1 MKAVNLLKLDID
13 KPYNSKNIHA
23 TLMRIYQVTQIVF
36 ANGTEVCAIFKPSSH
51 KNIHAFVL
59 VKSKTRLTPMEITAL
74 QAIMGSDWR
83 REAFNFVRAHHYRN
97 LEDWQRWSNVL
108 FISRT
113 PFKRE
118 IKGTVKVRVKGFGRS
133 PESSAYPS
141 PSKPGKPKA
150 MTRRVARLSGR
161 APGSRIEGGEI

>member
-1 MKAVNLLKLDID
+1 MTTVNLLKLDID
-13 KPYNSKNIHA
+13 KPYNSKNIHRV
-23 TLMRIYQVTQIVF
+23 LMRVFEVTQLVF
-36 ANGTEVCAIFKPSSH
+36 ARKTEVTAIFAPSQH
-51 KNIHAFVL
+51 KNIHAWVL
-59 VKSKTRLTPMEITAL
+59 IKSKTRLSPLEITCL

-83 REAFNFVRAHHYRN
+83 REAFNFVRAYHYRN

-118 IKGTVKVRVKGFGRS
+118 IKGTVKVRVKGFGRL

-161 APGSRIEGGEI
+161 APGSRKKGGGI